1 MRADLAALPAERD
14 LPRSELL
21 RRRKHLVLEARAT
34 LATSSPSR
42 RVRLAIAAALAL
54 TALLSTAALGVG
66 RDVASWLAGSKD
78 VDAPVPTAADVVVA
92 SGKAGVPWRIVATPT
107 DRGLCLFTV
116 IEEGGDRRGTGSCG
130 YVDIRGDLPPD
141 VRGDPASSC
150 LASPTTVVP
159 CGSLPRHWISAPGGG
174 GVQGGLERKFTYGLL
189 ATDVATVDL
198 VLTDGA
204 TIHAHV
210 VERPGDLPVNVYWVA
225 TRCPLRPY
233 GGGLRECEE
242 DAGPEPAMAIA
253 RTADGRVLERRVP
266 VWNGNPTGDPDGPAP
281 PTMRGGTP

>member
-1 MRADLAALPAERD
+1 L
-14 LPRSELL
+14 
-21 RRRKHLVLEARAT
+21 
-34 LATSSPSR
+34 
-42 RVRLAIAAALAL
+42 RLALAVAAAFAV
-54 TALLSTAALGVG
+54 LLSTAALGVG
-66 RDVASWLAGSKD
+66 QDLVSWLAGSRD
-78 VDAPVPTAADVVVA
+78 VDTPVPTASDVLVA
-92 SGKAGVPWRIVATPT
+92 SGVAGVPWQIVATPT

-116 IEEGGDRRGTGSCG
+116 IEEGRERQGSGNCG
-130 YVDIRGDLPPD
+130 YTDIRGDLPPD

-150 LASPTTVVP
+150 LASPTTAVP

-174 GVQGGLERKFTYGLL
+174 GVQGGLERTFTYGLL
-189 ATDVATVDL
+189 ATGVATVDL

-204 TIHAHV
+204 AIHAHV

-225 TRCPLRPY
+225 WRCPLRPY
-233 GGGLRECEE
+233 RGGLRECEE

-281 PTMRGGTP
+281 PTMRGGIP